1 MTRSA
6 DGAPIAGGCQC
17 GAVRYLIV
25 GPVPPCHACHCRECQ
40 AQSASAFGLSL
51 AVARSAFA
59 VTGPVRRWDRQND
72 LGARTTCVFC
82 IECGTRVFHIDSL
95 TPDRVSVKGGSLDDR
110 TLAVPS
116 AHIWVSRK
124 LDWVRLDPG
133 VPTHETQPADMAAWR
148 AGFADRSF
156 T

>member
-1 MTRSA
+1 VA
-6 DGAPIAGGCQC
+6 DGLSGGCQC

-25 GPVPPCHACHCRECQ
+25 GAMPPCHACHCRECQ
-40 AQSASAFGLSL
+40 KQSASAFGLSL
-51 AVARSAFA
+51 TVARQAFA
-59 VTGPVRRWDRQND
+59 VTGPVRRWDRPND

-82 IECGTRVFHIDSL
+82 VECGTRVFHIDSL
-95 TPDRVSVKGGSLDDR
+95 TPDRVSVKGGSLDDV

-124 LDWVRLDPG
+124 LDWVRLDPA
-133 VPTHETQPADMAAWR
+133 VPTHPTQPNDMAAWR
-148 AGFADRSF
+148 AGFVERGS